1 MSDKLKSYI
10 EHNREEL
17 EVYEF
22 DLDQGWSELSN
33 RLEPDVSVK
42 KLKLWKSIAAAA
54 SILLVASLSFIII
67 QNGSGDKLPI
77 ELVETQNY
85 YQQQIDQKVALVRS
99 ISGSEELVADLE
111 RMDAVFE
118 ELKGD
123 LQDDVHNEAVVT
135 AMIDNYRLK
144 LRILE
149 EILEEL
155 EEQNDE
161 GINNI

>member
-10 EHNREEL
+10 EQNREEL

-22 DLDQGWSELSN
+22 DLGRGWNELSN
-33 RLEPDVSVK
+33 RLEPEESVK

-54 SILLVASLSFIII
+54 SILLVASVGFIFI
-67 QNGSGDKLPI
+67 QNGTGDRLPV

-85 YQQQIDQKVALVRS
+85 YQQQIDQKVALVKS
-99 ISGSEELVADLE
+99 ISGSEELIADLE

-118 ELKGD
+118 ELQGD
-123 LQDDVHNEAVVT
+123 LKDDVHNEAVVT

-155 EEQNDE
+155 EEQDDE
-161 GINNI
+161 GISNS

>member
-1 MSDKLKSYI
+1 MSDRLKSYI
-10 EHNREEL
+10 EQKREEL

-22 DLDQGWSELSN
+22 DLDQGWSELNN
-33 RLEPDVSVK
+33 RLGPEESVS

-54 SILLVASLSFIII
+54 SILLVASLSFIFV
-67 QNGSGDKLPI
+67 QNGTNDTLPI
-77 ELVETQNY
+77 EIVETQNY
-85 YQQQIDQKVALVRS
+85 YQQQIDHKVALVKS

-123 LQDDVHNEAVVT
+123 LKDDVHNEAVVT
-135 AMIDNYRLK
+135 AMIENYRLK

-155 EEQNDE
+155 EEQDDE
-161 GINNI
+161 GISNS